1 MTTQGLLTMSSSKKN
16 RRNTRSDPIAKSEKK
31 NYFYSPYMLAI
42 IVFTIVNVYFT
53 YFQTIDDS
61 EEGIIAVYKSPTC
74 DCCNKWIKHLKSNG
88 FSVRAINEINM
99 GKIKMDKGVPEKFK
113 SCHTAVINGYVI
125 EGHVPA
131 NDIIKLLNEKRNVVG
146 LSVPDMP
153 VGSPGMEGSRNDPYK
168 VYEFDQVG
176 NYKVINQ
183 Y

>member
-1 MTTQGLLTMSSSKKN
+1 MSSSKKN
-16 RRNTRSDPIAKSEKK
+16 KRYIRKNSIENSDKK
-31 NYFYSPYMLAI
+31 NYIYTPYILAI

-53 YFQTIDDS
+53 YFHSIDDS
-61 EEGIIAVYKSPTC
+61 QEGIISVYKSPTC

-88 FSVRAINEINM
+88 FSVRGINEINM
-99 GKIKMDKGVPEKFK
+99 EKIKMDKGVPEKFK

-131 NDIIKLLNEKRNVVG
+131 NDIRKLLSEKRNIAG

-153 VGSPGMEGSRNDPYK
+153 MGSPGMEGSRKDPYE
-168 VYEFDQVG
+168 VYEFDLAG
-176 NYKVINQ
+176 NYEVINQ

>member
-1 MTTQGLLTMSSSKKN
+1 MSSSKKN
-16 RRNTRSDPIAKSEKK
+16 KRNISSNSIVDSDK
-31 NYFYSPYMLAI
+31 NDFVYTPYILAI

-53 YFQTIDDS
+53 YFHSIDDS
-61 EEGIIAVYKSPTC
+61 QEGIISVYKSPTC

-88 FSVRAINEINM
+88 FSVRGINEINM
-99 GKIKMDKGVPEKFK
+99 EKIKMDKGVPEKFK

-131 NDIIKLLNEKRNVVG
+131 NDIRKLLSEKRNIAG

-153 VGSPGMEGSRNDPYK
+153 MGSPGMEGSRKDPYV
-168 VYEFDQVG
+168 VYEFDRAG
-176 NYKVINQ
+176 NYEAINQ